1 MREGN
6 INVCVKAYTSQDG
19 GALVDLKEGVARR
32 VLPDQTAAQLQ
43 DSLGIQLCE
52 DGYGIS
58 SIEGIQVLAGD
69 KPIAADAPAGT
80 GMVARL
86 DCLDW
91 LGQPQQI
98 DLKLS
103 VLGDVAAQANGCGDG
118 TVGYIDYMRAQQ
130 CALQIS
136 GKELEGLAA
145 DAADLRYDGQVT
157 YLDVMQLCGVTLDR
171 WPISASVA
179 GA

>member
-1 MREGN
+1 
-6 INVCVKAYTSQDG
+6 
-19 GALVDLKEGVARR
+19 
-32 VLPDQTAAQLQ
+32 
-43 DSLGIQLCE
+43 
-52 DGYGIS
+52 
-58 SIEGIQVLAGD
+58 
-69 KPIAADAPAGT
+69 
-80 GMVARL
+80 
-86 DCLDW
+86 
-91 LGQPQQI
+91 
-98 DLKLS
+98 
-103 VLGDVAAQANGCGDG
+103 
-118 TVGYIDYMRAQQ
+118 MRAQQ